1 MPRPLLPLAF
11 LLLLSSTLLAG
22 DPTDSL
28 RDARELFSKGK
39 YAEAAAKFA
48 AAKGQAS
55 LTEKEVAA
63 WAYCRVRMAA
73 DIVNKPTCDAASAAA
88 AEKDVTEA
96 LQLAPN
102 NTELQKVGQAVLVVA
117 RQRKAG
123 PGGPP
128 SNPREGGAASPVPA
142 DWEAVETASFTVRFK
157 GTSRELAEK
166 VGQTAEA
173 KRKQTFERWSG
184 PPGGAWGPKC
194 EIVLHP
200 SAECYAK
207 MTGKPAAG
215 TGHAT
220 VRLAEGKVTGRRI
233 DLRADDDGLTAN
245 ALPRELT
252 HVVLADLFPFTP
264 PPKWAEEGMAVLAT
278 SPEEIGRYTRTL
290 VRCARGG
297 ELYTLAALLE
307 MKDFPPAEKITGFY
321 CGSVSLAGYL
331 VKLKGEKQFTL
342 FLCDCQRYGATQALK
357 RQYDFE
363 SPKALQDAWLRAA
376 LEVARGQ
383 AP

>member
-1 MPRPLLPLAF
+1 MPRPLLPLAI
-11 LLLLSSTLLAG
+11 LLVLSTTLLAG
-22 DPTDSL
+22 DPPDSL
-28 RDARELFSKGK
+28 RDARELFKQGK
-39 YAEAAAKFA
+39 YAQAAAKFA
-48 AAKGQAS
+48 AAKGQAT
-55 LTEKEVAA
+55 LTPDEVAA
-63 WAYCRVRMAA
+63 WAYCRVRVAA
-73 DIVNKPTCDAASAAA
+73 DTVNKPTCDAASAAA

-102 NTELQKVGQAVLVVA
+102 NTELRTVGQAVLVVA
-117 RQRKAG
+117 RAKASG
-123 PGGPP
+123 RREPAGGT
-128 SNPREGGAASPVPA
+128 ALAPVPA
-142 DWEAVETASFTVRFK
+142 DWETIETPSFKVRFK
-157 GTSRELAEK
+157 ANRELAEK
-166 VGQTAEA
+166 VGQAAEA

-184 PPGGAWGPKC
+184 PPGGPWAPKC
-194 EIVLHP
+194 EVVLHP
-200 SAECYAK
+200 SAECYAA

-220 VRLAEGKVTGRRI
+220 VRLTEGKVTERRI

-252 HVVLADLFPFTP
+252 HIVLADLFPFTP
-264 PPKWAEEGMAVLAT
+264 PPKWAEEGMALLAS
-278 SPEEIGRYTRTL
+278 SPEEVGRYTRTL
-290 VRCARGG
+290 ARCARGG

-321 CGSVSLAGYL
+321 CGSVSLAEYL

-342 FLCDCQRYGATQALK
+342 FLRDCQRYGAAQALK

>member
-1 MPRPLLPLAF
+1 MVLLGP
-11 LLLLSSTLLAG
+11 SGCGKTTLLRMIAG
-22 DPTDSL
+22 LEYPDSGSIL
-28 RDARELFSKGK
+28 IGGR
-39 YAEAAAKFA
+39 
-48 AAKGQAS
+48 
-55 LTEKEVAA
+55 
-63 WAYCRVRMAA
+63 
-73 DIVNKPTCDAASAAA
+73 
-88 AEKDVTEA
+88 DVTDLPPRSRDIAMVFQSYAVFPHMKVRDNIAFGLRMHHVTKAEI
-96 LQLAPN
+96 
-102 NTELQKVGQAVLVVA
+102 TRKVGQA
-117 RQRKAG
+117 
-123 PGGPP
+123 
-128 SNPREGGAASPVPA
+128 
-142 DWEAVETASFTVRFK
+142 
-157 GTSRELAEK
+157 
-166 VGQTAEA
+166 AEA

-184 PPGGAWGPKC
+184 PPGGAWSPKC
-194 EIVLHP
+194 EVVLHP

-215 TGHAT
+215 SGHAT
-220 VRLAEGKVTGRRI
+220 VRLAEGKVTARRI
-233 DLRADDDGLTAN
+233 DLRADDDGLTAD

-252 HVVLADLFPFTP
+252 HVILADLFPFTP

-290 VRCARGG
+290 ARCARGG
-297 ELYTLAALLE
+297 ELYTLAVLLE

-342 FLCDCQRYGATQALK
+342 FLRDCQRYGATQALK